1 MDCFYS
7 ILSLRSATSNKSSQD
22 SVFSL
27 TSQWWRHGEGY
38 MWTVFWVTM
47 SPWRVYNLL
56 VRYLTIVPKLHH
68 DLITNQWPLWC
79 AWVQSWLYFWS
90 HSLLSFILFFCPI
103 VVLISSIFI
112 LFSKFRQLLTW
123 RRLDCFWNCLL
134 ILIFYHYNDW

>member
-90 HSLLSFILFFCPI
+90 HSLLSFILFFA
-103 VVLISSIFI
+103 
-112 LFSKFRQLLTW
+112 QLLSSFLLFLFCFPN
-123 RRLDCFWNCLL
+123 LDNFWLGEDLIAFEIVCL
-134 ILIFYHYNDW
+134 F